1 MSPTDQQVTDALRGV
16 IDPEMGIDIVSLGL
30 IYDVCIDGGHVGIRM
45 TLTLPGCPLHDS
57 ILGAVKLVLL
67 DLDDVD
73 DVDVALVWDPPW
85 SPEMIS
91 AQAQAGWPEV
101 PLN

>member
-1 MSPTDQQVTDALRGV
+1 MGPTEQQVTNALRGV
-16 IDPEMGIDIVSLGL
+16 VDPEMGIDIVSLGL
-30 IYDVCIDGGHVGIRM
+30 IYDVRIDGRHVGIQM
-45 TLTLPGCPLHDS
+45 TLTLPGCPMHDS

-85 SPEMIS
+85 SPDMIS
-91 AQAQAGWPEV
+91 AGAQRGLA
-101 PLN
+101 

>member
-1 MSPTDQQVTDALRGV
+1 MGPTEQQVRDALRGV

-30 IYDVCIDGGHVGIRM
+30 IYDVRIDRRHVGIRM
-45 TLTLPGCPLHDS
+45 TLTLPGCPMHDS

-67 DLDDVD
+67 ELDDVE

-85 SPEMIS
+85 SPDMIS
-91 AQAQAGWPEV
+91 AGAQGGAA
-101 PLN
+101 